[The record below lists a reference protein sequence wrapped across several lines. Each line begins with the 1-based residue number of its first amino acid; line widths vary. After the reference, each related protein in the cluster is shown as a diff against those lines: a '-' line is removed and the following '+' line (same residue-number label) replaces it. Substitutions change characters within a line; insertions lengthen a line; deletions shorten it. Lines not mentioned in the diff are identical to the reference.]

1 MNISNNMGVDSN
13 DLAKR
18 GESLIRKSTNRY
30 LTTVRIA
37 FRAKQRRFDDFDG
50 LLEES
55 TIKPVQRSI
64 IELSDEQDQPDLL
77 PGQLTLV
84 KHQKRWRLLR
94 DFKKGKF
101 CFLIAVDNWS
111 IELQK
116 NEFYSLY
123 LLLLKINEQLLVI
136 KNELM
141 DEESISIE
149 LEKLPWYIELE
160 GKKEEWSLRLIF
172 ESQEQTRSFEMYW
185 PIPIAQNLFYEIKKM
200 WESMD

>member
-1 MNISNNMGVDSN
+1 MI
-13 DLAKR
+13 
-18 GESLIRKSTNRY
+18 
-30 LTTVRIA
+30 
-37 FRAKQRRFDDFDG
+37 
-50 LLEES
+50 LLKE
-55 TIKPVQRSI
+55 
-64 IELSDEQDQPDLL
+64 
-77 PGQLTLV
+77 
-84 KHQKRWRLLR
+84 QKRWRLIK

-101 CFLIAVDNWS
+101 CFLIGVDNWS

-200 WESMD
+200 WDSMD